1 MVCPET
7 QRVLVSSRAWNAVP
21 SFWTSFHAN
30 RSTSAVWRHFTQSR
44 HVKQQCL
51 SRGIFHRQ
59 QAQKNMCRPFA
70 WVAGKEHNTLDPRY
84 QRFTRFRI
92 SCKHP
97 FSSHSNNHRQQ
108 IWRRWNQNVQRS
120 PEDKHDTDPALP
132 ELWVK
137 MKQNYGGHTHQQQ
150 IFL

>member
-7 QRVLVSSRAWNAVP
+7 QRALVSSRAWNAVP

-70 WVAGKEHNTLDPRY
+70 WVVGKEHNTLDPRY

-92 SCKHP
+92 SCKHFIITFQQP
-97 FSSHSNNHRQQ
+97 QTTDLETMESKCSAKPWRQTRHWPSFSWAVSDNETTHVR
-108 IWRRWNQNVQRS
+108 
-120 PEDKHDTDPALP
+120 
-132 ELWVK
+132 
-137 MKQNYGGHTHQQQ
+137 HTHQQQ